1 MSDADKKGVGNR
13 MIKKAKQPA
22 EARALVRKRNWNRIK
37 VNWELY
43 LMLLIPVALLLVFN
57 YYPMLGLQIAFKRY
71 SASGGIWGS
80 KWVGLAQFK
89 KMIMTP
95 KFSQVFFNTLK
106 ISLYMLPVNAVV
118 AMLFALLLNVV
129 RKTAYKK
136 TIQMVT
142 YMPHFISTVIMVG
155 IMTQLLNPRIGLYGN
170 ICKMLGAEAVDVWSK
185 PSYFAHLYV
194 WSEVWQHVGWNAIIY
209 LAALASVDQ
218 ELYEAASIDGASRI
232 RQMIHIDVPSILPT
246 FIILFILNVG
256 SIMSLGYEKILLMQ
270 NDLNLSASEIIS
282 TYSYKVAL
290 QSGTDYSYGTAIGL
304 FNSVINLILIT
315 SVNFMSR
322 KLTENSLW

>member
-1 MSDADKKGVGNR
+1 MSDGDKKGVGK
-13 MIKKAKQPA
+13 MIKKAERDCNA
-22 EARALVRKRNWNRIK
+22 AALNKNRKLNRIK

-71 SASGGIWGS
+71 TASGGIWGS
-80 KWVGLAQFK
+80 RWVGLAQFK
-89 KMIMTP
+89 KMITTP
-95 KFSQVFFNTLK
+95 KFTQVFFNTLR
-106 ISLYMLPVNAVV
+106 ISLYLLPVNAIVSMV
-118 AMLFALLLNVV
+118 FALFLNVV
-129 RKTAYKK
+129 RNTAYKK
-136 TIQMVT
+136 TVQMIT

-155 IMTQLLNPRIGLYGN
+155 ILTQLLNPRMGLYGN
-170 ICKMLGAEAVDVWSK
+170 VCKIFGLEAVDLWSK
-185 PSYFAHLYV
+185 PSYLPHIYV

-218 ELYEAASIDGASRI
+218 ELYEAADIDGASRI
-232 RQMIHIDVPSILPT
+232 RQMIHIDLPSILPT

-315 SVNFMSR
+315 TVNFLSK

>member
-1 MSDADKKGVGNR
+1 MSDMDKKGVGNR
-13 MIKKAKQPA
+13 MIKKEKQSA
-22 EARALVRKRNWNRIK
+22 ETRAVLRKQKQNRIK

-43 LMLLIPVALLLVFN
+43 LMLVIPIALLLVFN

-71 SASGGIWGS
+71 TASGGIWGS
-80 KWVGLAQFK
+80 RWVGLSQFK
-89 KMIMTP
+89 KMITTP
-95 KFSQVFFNTLK
+95 KFTQVFFNTLR
-106 ISLYMLPVNAVV
+106 ISLYLLPVNAVV
-118 AMLFALLLNVV
+118 SMVFALFLNVV
-129 RKTAYKK
+129 RNTAYKK
-136 TIQMVT
+136 TVQMIT

-155 IMTQLLNPRIGLYGN
+155 ILTQLLNPRMGLYGN
-170 ICKMLGAEAVDVWSK
+170 VCRMLGIEAVDLWSK
-185 PSYFAHLYV
+185 PSYLPHIYV

-315 SVNFMSR
+315 TVNFLSK